1 MLEAYDIV
9 ATGTPRATLELP
21 FERRTKS
28 RLRCELDD
36 GTTIGVFLPRGTLLR
51 HGTLLRTTDGSIVAV
66 HAAPEDVS
74 TVASSDAHLLTRVA
88 YHLGNRHVPLEIGPG
103 FVRYQHDHVLDA
115 MVRGLGAEV
124 RFERA
129 PFEPEAG
136 AYGGGHQHP
145 QHHDHDH
152 RHDDH
157 DHHHHDDHD
166 HDRGHRHGH
175 GLPRHQGAR
184 AK

>member
-1 MLEAYDIV
+1 MLEAHEIV
-9 ATGTPRATLELP
+9 AVGTPRTTLELP

-36 GTTIGVFLPRGTLLR
+36 GTTIGVFLPRGTVLR

-103 FVRYQHDHVLDA
+103 FVRYQHDHVLDG

-124 RFERA
+124 RFEQA
-129 PFEPEAG
+129 SFEPEAG
-136 AYGGGHQHP
+136 AYGG
-145 QHHDHDH
+145 
-152 RHDDH
+152 
-157 DHHHHDDHD
+157 DHHHHDDHEHDD
-166 HDRGHRHGH
+166 HHHHDHGGHGH
-175 GLPRHQGAR
+175 GHGAPRHQRAR
-184 AK
+184 DK